1 MKKLKELGDFSLLSI
16 EDDAFNQELAI
27 AVFDDINNISIYRA
41 SDGKEGLNI
50 IQKNSIDI
58 ILLDLL
64 MPKMSGLELLKMLKT
79 DNLYSHIPI
88 IVITSKADEKTVTY
102 KLGADDFIS
111 KPYHPEELKLRVF
124 NHLRIKQFN
133 ELLNQKNITIN

>member
-1 MKKLKELGDFSLLSI
+1 VKKLKELGDFSLLSI

-41 SDGKEGLNI
+41 SDGKEGLDI
-50 IQKNSIDI
+50 LQKNSIDI

-79 DNLYSHIPI
+79 DSLYSNIPI

>member
-41 SDGKEGLNI
+41 SDGKEGLDI
-50 IQKNSIDI
+50 LQKNSIDI

-79 DNLYSHIPI
+79 DSLYSNIPI

>member
-1 MKKLKELGDFSLLSI
+1 MKRLKELGEVNLLSI

-27 AVFDDINNISIYRA
+27 AVFDDMQNINIYRA
-41 SDGKEGLNI
+41 SNGKEGLDI
-50 IQKNSIDI
+50 IEQNSIDI

-64 MPKMSGLELLKMLKT
+64 MPKMSGLELLKMLKE
-79 DNLYSHIPI
+79 NSLYQYIPI

-124 NHLRIKQFN
+124 NHLRIKKFYD
-133 ELLNQKNITIN
+133 LMDIKDGLS

>member
-27 AVFDDINNISIYRA
+27 AVFDDIKNITIYRA
-41 SDGKEGLNI
+41 SDGKEGLDI
-50 IQKNSIDI
+50 IKQNSIDI

-64 MPKMSGLELLKMLKT
+64 MPKMSGLELLKMLKESPIY
-79 DNLYSHIPI
+79 NNIPI
-88 IVITSKADEKTVTY
+88 IIITSKADEKTVTY

-124 NHLRIKQFN
+124 NHLRIKKLSN
-133 ELLNQKNITIN
+133 LL